1 MSEVPKADMNNP
13 SITKNIFIA
22 QDFISVNIML
32 AWQARPISFMV
43 GNMPDKVGGHVTDMP
58 VLIG

>member
-1 MSEVPKADMNNP
+1 MVWLVIMQK
-13 SITKNIFIA
+13 IA